1 MPVVEV
7 RLKPTAP
14 FREPPRAPGL
24 WGQMAWA
31 LRYLEGPQA
40 LEAWLERFRADPP
53 PFRIS
58 SAYPTGFLPRPLLPL
73 PHVENTALR
82 KRLKNLDLLPLE
94 VFQEVAT
101 HGMEALVAWART
113 EPSPAPAWTA
123 HARTRLAIDR
133 RSGTAKEGALYT
145 EPAYWPA
152 AGTLSVYLNGTE
164 EAVQDAVRLLEWVGR
179 LGYGGR
185 ASIGLGQFTVA
196 EVRPYTLPEAPH
208 PTHAVTLAPTLPPT
222 QGAGWWRLE
231 PYWGRLGGAYA
242 THAKPFKRPHLR
254 AVEGSVLPLTH
265 TGGLLEV
272 TPSTP
277 PEADARIWEYLWA
290 FPVGV
295 EVKA

>member
-14 FREPPRAPGL
+14 FRAPPRAPGL

-40 LEAWLERFRADPP
+40 LEAWLERFRSAHP

-73 PHVENTALR
+73 PHVEDTALR
-82 KRLKNLDLLPLE
+82 KRLKTLDLLPLE
-94 VFQEVAT
+94 VFHEVST
-101 HGMEALVAWART
+101 RGMEALVAWART
-113 EPSPAPAWTA
+113 EPATAPAWEV
-123 HARTRLAIDR
+123 HARTRLAIR
-133 RSGTAKEGALYT
+133 RATGTAREGALYT
-145 EPAYWPA
+145 ERAYWLA
-152 AGTLSVYLNGTE
+152 ADTLSVYLDGAADAVQ
-164 EAVQDAVRLLEWVGR
+164 EAVQLLEWVGR

-185 ASIGLGQFTVA
+185 ASIGLGRFTVT
-196 EVRPYTLPEAPH
+196 EVRPFTLPAAPN
-208 PTHAVTLAPTLPPT
+208 PTHAVTLAPTLPPA
-222 QGAGWWRLE
+222 QRAGWWRLE

-242 THAKPFKRPHLR
+242 THAKPFKRPYLR
-254 AVEGSVLPLTH
+254 VVEGSVLPLEH

-272 TPSTP
+272 TPSAL
-277 PEADARIWEYLWA
+277 PEDGVRIWEYLWA